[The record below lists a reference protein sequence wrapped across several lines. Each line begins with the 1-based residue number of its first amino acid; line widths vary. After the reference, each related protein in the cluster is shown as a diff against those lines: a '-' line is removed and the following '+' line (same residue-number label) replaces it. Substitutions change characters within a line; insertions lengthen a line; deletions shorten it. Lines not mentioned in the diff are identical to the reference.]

1 MGKHA
6 ILVIK
11 NKDKYLQYYDENWK
25 SYLFLNCRINDKDDI
40 EIIKDNLLQKLNI
53 ERDVI
58 QCDYIGVKKHSK
70 YSESYKTI
78 KEYEHFF
85 YNVKLSD
92 NVFEDLSAKLKNK
105 KYKLF
110 TYQELLND
118 ERIMQVNSDIVG
130 YIKEFNL

>member
-11 NKDKYLQYYDENWK
+11 NRNKYLQYYDKSWN
-25 SYLFLNCRINDKDDI
+25 SYLFLNCRINDKNDI
-40 EIIKDNLLQKLNI
+40 DIIKDNLLEKLNI
-53 ERDVI
+53 EKDVI
-58 QCDYIGVKKHSK
+58 QCDYIGAKKHSK
-70 YSESYKTI
+70 YSESHKII

-85 YNVKLSD
+85 YNVRLSD
-92 NVFEDLSAKLKNK
+92 NAFEALKVKLKNEE
-105 KYKLF
+105 YKLF

>member
-11 NKDKYLQYYDENWK
+11 NKNKYLQYYDENWK

-40 EIIKDNLLQKLNI
+40 EIIKDNISQKLNI
-53 ERDVI
+53 ERDII
-58 QCDYIGVKKHSK
+58 QCNYIGLKKHLK
-70 YSESYKTI
+70 YSESHKTI

-85 YNVKLSD
+85 YNVNFPNNAL
-92 NVFEDLSAKLKNK
+92 EDLKSELKNK